1 MNIWADDTYVG
12 LSSKDIDGFIGPDEK
27 SSTLAEIG
35 GTGKRILTVGAY
47 TTRNTYK
54 TNTASGTLE
63 ETIGAISSFSSYGPT
78 ADGRMKPEITAPGCF
93 IISAVS
99 TNDESGN
106 TMYVDNGW
114 YDKYGHTNI
123 YGYMQGTS
131 MASPFVAGIVATWL
145 QAYPELTPE
154 QLHEIVASTARK
166 DSFTSTVADN
176 NWGYGKINAMDGLK
190 KCIEMQTAGCENI
203 EYPFDG
209 SIKVANNNIAIS
221 FPRDTRAAV
230 SVANMSGHLIIYK
243 DLGSR
248 NAGETV
254 NIPMASLQK
263 GVYLLSVKTG
273 AGTKSYKFV
282 CQ

>member
-1 MNIWADDTYVG
+1 
-12 LSSKDIDGFIGPDEK
+12 
-27 SSTLAEIG
+27 
-35 GTGKRILTVGAY
+35 
-47 TTRNTYK
+47 
-54 TNTASGTLE
+54 
-63 ETIGAISSFSSYGPT
+63 
-78 ADGRMKPEITAPGCF
+78 
-93 IISAVS
+93 
-99 TNDESGN
+99 
-106 TMYVDNGW
+106 
-114 YDKYGHTNI
+114 
-123 YGYMQGTS
+123 
-131 MASPFVAGIVATWL
+131 
-145 QAYPELTPE
+145 
-154 QLHEIVASTARK
+154 
-166 DSFTSTVADN
+166 
-176 NWGYGKINAMDGLK
+176 MDGLK

-230 SVANMSGHLIIYK
+230 SVANMAGHLIIYK

-254 NIPMASLQK
+254 NIPMSSLQK